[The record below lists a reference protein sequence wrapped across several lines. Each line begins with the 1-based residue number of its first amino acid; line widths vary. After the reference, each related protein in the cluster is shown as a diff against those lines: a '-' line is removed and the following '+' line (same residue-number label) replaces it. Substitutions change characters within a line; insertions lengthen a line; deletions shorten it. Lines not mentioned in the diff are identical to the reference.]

1 MNANRRELIE
11 KDLTFRV
18 VGCAM
23 AVLNE
28 LGHGL
33 REKTYERALCV
44 EFQHQS
50 IHFQQQHLYP
60 VFYRGEHIDD
70 YIPDLEVE
78 GRLIVEIKTV
88 DKIIQEHLG
97 QVLNYLRITGLEAG
111 VILNFMHPKLDWK
124 KAVLQG
130 GRTQ

>member
-11 KDLTFRV
+11 KELTFQV

-44 EFQHQS
+44 EMRHQGLSFQEQDVC
-50 IHFQQQHLYP
+50 P
-60 VFYRGEHIDD
+60 VFYRNEHIDD

-78 GRLIVEIKTV
+78 NRLIVEIKTV
-88 DKIIQEHLG
+88 EQIIDEHIG
-97 QVLNYLRITGLEAG
+97 QVLNYLKITGLQAG
-111 VILNFMHPKLDWK
+111 IILNFKHAKLEWK
-124 KAVLQG
+124 KVVLQK
-130 GRTQ
+130 RDR

>member
-1 MNANRRELIE
+1 MNANKRELIE
-11 KDLTFRV
+11 KELTFRV

-23 AVLNE
+23 EVLNG

-33 REKTYERALCV
+33 REKTYERALCI
-44 EFQHQS
+44 EFQQQG
-50 IHFQQQHLYP
+50 IQFQQQHVYP

-88 DKIIQEHLG
+88 EKIIPEHLG
-97 QVLNYLRITGLEAG
+97 QVLNYMRITGLEAG
-111 VILNFMHPKLDWK
+111 VILNFKHPKLEWK
-124 KAVLQG
+124 KAVLQEG
-130 GRTQ
+130 ISL